1 MVDMH
6 ARAPA
11 TPSSW
16 PVTASAVAQSLQP
29 ERLTRMVQAFGA
41 AYSGPERRT
50 PAAQSARW
58 LALML
63 DEIDYGMV
71 LVVDGGRALHVNH
84 AARAEIDGGHPI
96 HLQGGEVC
104 ARRPADAPALR
115 EALEGAQRGLRRLLS
130 LREDGRSYS
139 VAVVPLGPLAP
150 GAAKAALLLLG
161 KRQVCE
167 RLSVQWFAR
176 CHALTL
182 AETRVLEALCLGLDP
197 REVAEQHGVGLATV
211 RTQIGS
217 IRTKT
222 GAESLRDLVHRV
234 AMLPPL
240 VSSLR
245 AAA

>member
-1 MVDMH
+1 MVDLH
-6 ARAPA
+6 APTAVAPGSWPAHAPARAA
-11 TPSSW
+11 SFVGERSSR
-16 PVTASAVAQSLQP
+16 AGAGL
-29 ERLTRMVQAFGA
+29 AF
-41 AYSGPERRT
+41 AYCGPERR
-50 PAAQSARW
+50 AAASQSARW

-71 LVVDGGRALHVNH
+71 LVTDGARVLHVNH
-84 AARAEIDGGHPI
+84 AACAEIDSGHPLCL
-96 HLQGGEVC
+96 HGDALH
-104 ARRPADAPALR
+104 ARLPADAPALQD
-115 EALEGAQRGLRRLLS
+115 ALQAAQRGLRRLLT
-130 LREDGRSYS
+130 LGEPGRSFAL
-139 VAVVPLGPLAP
+139 AVVPLGPLAI
-150 GAAKAALLLLG
+150 GAPKATLLLLG

-167 RLSVQWFAR
+167 SLSVQWFAR
-176 CHALTL
+176 CHALTA

-222 GAESLRDLVHRV
+222 GAESIRDLVHRV
-234 AMLPPL
+234 AVLPPM